1 MVDKSRRG
9 TYIEA
14 VGILDGLIVRE
25 VVRALTT
32 SLVLN
37 LIKDLP
43 LVECFF
49 SREQKFYAS
58 I

>member
-14 VGILDGLIVRE
+14 VGILEGLIVWE
-25 VVRALTT
+25 VFRALTT

-37 LIKDLP
+37 LIKNLP
-43 LVECFF
+43 PFEFFF
-49 SREQKFYAS
+49 SREQKFYA
-58 I
+58 